1 MIETIIII
9 IVGVLICI
17 GGLWAMNDLRGNE

>member
-17 GGLWAMNDLRGNE
+17 GGLWAMNTLNGGE